1 MDRKAFFS
9 LTPLAAIAVL
19 NVDRSVGEGV
29 LGPDAER
36 FVGTYTLIAAEGDSN
51 SVGRLQYDRVGRM
64 QVMLHPRERKP
75 LGPQATPEEFRDSIR
90 GMQSYFGTYTVDEVA
105 KTVTHHMEGALSPN
119 DVGRD
124 RVRWYRFVGN
134 RLELLTSQTAAN
146 PLVWERLPE
155 G

>member
-1 MDRKAFFS
+1 MDRREFFG
-9 LTPLAAIAVL
+9 LVPLATLAGV
-19 NVDRSVGEGV
+19 NVDPDVGERV
-29 LGPDAER
+29 LGPDAEQ
-36 FVGTYTLIAAEGDSN
+36 FIGTYRLVASGGNSN
-51 SVGRLQYDRVGRM
+51 SIGRIQYDRAGRM

-75 LGPQATPEEFRDSIR
+75 LGENATPEEYRDSIR

-124 RVRWYRFVGN
+124 RVRWYTFVGN
-134 RLELLTSQTAAN
+134 RLELLTSQTATN

>member
-1 MDRKAFFS
+1 
-9 LTPLAAIAVL
+9 
-19 NVDRSVGEGV
+19 
-29 LGPDAER
+29 
-36 FVGTYTLIAAEGDSN
+36 
-51 SVGRLQYDRVGRM
+51 M

-75 LGPQATPEEFRDSIR
+75 LGPSATPEEIRDSIR
-90 GMQSYFGTYTVDEVA
+90 GMQSYFGTYTVDEAA

-124 RVRWYRFVGN
+124 RVRWYTFVGN
-134 RLELLTSQTAAN
+134 RLELLTSQTAKN